1 VDKPLKSVTH
11 GQCDVR
17 PTVTFPPAW
26 HHLDHKTNKTG
37 LSPSTSQRPQLI
49 GHFASLS
56 LFFFFLFLLLLGI
69 ALLLRSSCYYVCCVT
84 YDQPVAS
91 TGKFTVFN
99 CWFFVNANRHLCI
112 ADVKCF
118 LSVDGVDASIHPLL
132 HMSLQWF
139 LIAQTPSKVT
149 LPVVISIPLVTFF
162 LGPPESISQAAT
174 RSDRDQF
181 VICSDVFVRL
191 TIVFNRQTDRQTTL
205 HL

>member
-1 VDKPLKSVTH
+1 MDKPLKSVTH

-49 GHFASLS
+49 GHFASSS

-69 ALLLRSSCYYVCCVT
+69 ALLLCSSCYYVRCVT

-118 LSVDGVDASIHPLL
+118 LSVDGVHASIHPLL

-162 LGPPESISQAAT
+162 WGHPSPYRKRQLDQIVISLW
-174 RSDRDQF
+174 S
-181 VICSDVFVRL
+181 VRTFL
-191 TIVFNRQTDRQTTL
+191 
-205 HL
+205 